1 MEKYY
6 GILMNTKIIGELMA
20 VYIPSYILE
29 GNLEKFEDKYLFIDH
44 MYNSYVLTTSNE
56 SMSSDLEK
64 SVGCIITESDL
75 LKKYK
80 GMTVDEAKKQY
91 FDDMCEFVWIGRS
104 STIDEDKV
112 ILSQI
117 EVNNFNDEYSDC
129 LDIDDN
135 DLEKILNTNDVNQ
148 LKSMLKNLFIKYK
161 GLNIQASDNKL
172 ILDDDIIINSIYG
185 NVNVFLKLNDSV
197 SRNGILF
204 IICQNL
210 ARIYNDLCNEKASG
224 ESNEKIDEAISFL
237 ESAIQKID
245 AFNEIKSIEKCND
258 LLKKYMRENKNAFLN
273 IISFYNFK
281 NKEINELSQQ
291 LDIEIE
297 KMIEIKKF
305 SKDKIRL
312 DIKKMKEYL
321 DEVIIGQEEAK
332 KDVIQAIFMNQLI
345 ENHRDKSS
353 ILLIGPTG
361 SGKTLIA
368 ETIGKY
374 LDRPMIIM
382 DTTQLTTPGYAGAS
396 LENFLVRLYNMSNG
410 DLEKAQSAIVVLDE
424 IDKKGVE
431 SSESLFGQ
439 NVLNTL
445 LPFIE
450 GTTYDLNIRDV
461 GQIQFDTSN
470 LTIIATGAFAN
481 VASKMQKNKIDT
493 PYKSNNIGFGSEVKQ
508 LESSEDI
515 KYDKITVED
524 LVKYGKMPNEFIG
537 RFSTIT
543 QLTGHTKESLKGI
556 LIQSKASALL
566 LEKEKMSKVG
576 IKVEWDEEYIDT
588 IVTKALKLKTG
599 ARSLKSTVEYSIKE
613 ARWEA
618 LLNSNEW
625 RKIILTKEC
634 VDDNLNCIIENK
646 KGKRFILKNVLDSRK
661 EKEAVLVKVKM
672 QRR

>member
-29 GNLEKFEDKYLFIDH
+29 GDLEKFEDKYLFIDN

-80 GMTVDEAKKQY
+80 GMTVGEAKKQY

-104 STIDEDKV
+104 STTDEDKV

-556 LIQSKASALL
+556 LTQSKASALL

-661 EKEAVLVKVKM
+661 EKEAVPVKVKM

>member
-44 MYNSYVLTTSNE
+44 MYNSYVLTTSNK

-345 ENHRDKSS
+345 EKHRDKSS

-661 EKEAVLVKVKM
+661 EKEAVPVKVKM

>member
-1 MEKYY
+1 
-6 GILMNTKIIGELMA
+6 
-20 VYIPSYILE
+20 
-29 GNLEKFEDKYLFIDH
+29 
-44 MYNSYVLTTSNE
+44 
-56 SMSSDLEK
+56 
-64 SVGCIITESDL
+64 
-75 LKKYK
+75 
-80 GMTVDEAKKQY
+80 
-91 FDDMCEFVWIGRS
+91 
-104 STIDEDKV
+104 
-112 ILSQI
+112 
-117 EVNNFNDEYSDC
+117 
-129 LDIDDN
+129 
-135 DLEKILNTNDVNQ
+135 
-148 LKSMLKNLFIKYK
+148 
-161 GLNIQASDNKL
+161 
-172 ILDDDIIINSIYG
+172 
-185 NVNVFLKLNDSV
+185 
-197 SRNGILF
+197 
-204 IICQNL
+204 
-210 ARIYNDLCNEKASG
+210 
-224 ESNEKIDEAISFL
+224 
-237 ESAIQKID
+237 
-245 AFNEIKSIEKCND
+245 
-258 LLKKYMRENKNAFLN
+258 
-273 IISFYNFK
+273 
-281 NKEINELSQQ
+281 
-291 LDIEIE
+291 
-297 KMIEIKKF
+297 
-305 SKDKIRL
+305 
-312 DIKKMKEYL
+312 
-321 DEVIIGQEEAK
+321 
-332 KDVIQAIFMNQLI
+332 MNQLI

-450 GTTYDLNIRDV
+450 GTTYDLNIQDI

-556 LIQSKASALL
+556 LTQSKASALL

-661 EKEAVLVKVKM
+661 EKEAVPVKVKM

>member
-312 DIKKMKEYL
+312 DIKKMKKYL

-556 LIQSKASALL
+556 LTQSKASVLL

-661 EKEAVLVKVKM
+661 EKEAVPVKVKM

>member
-29 GNLEKFEDKYLFIDH
+29 GDLEKFEDKYSFIDN

-148 LKSMLKNLFIKYK
+148 LKSMLKNLYIKYK
-161 GLNIQASDNKL
+161 GLNMQASDNKL

-210 ARIYNDLCNEKASG
+210 ARFYNDLCNEKASG

-291 LDIEIE
+291 LDVEIE

-312 DIKKMKEYL
+312 DIKKMKKYL

-450 GTTYDLNIRDV
+450 GTTYDLNIQDI

-556 LIQSKASALL
+556 LTQSKASALL

-661 EKEAVLVKVKM
+661 EKEDVPVKVKM

>member
-556 LIQSKASALL
+556 LTQSKASALL

-661 EKEAVLVKVKM
+661 EKEAVPVKVKM

>member
-345 ENHRDKSS
+345 EKHRDKSS

-556 LIQSKASALL
+556 LTQSKASALL

-661 EKEAVLVKVKM
+661 EKEAVPVKVKM